1 MLRLWEG
8 LMRKRILLI
17 GLLALACTAC
27 TTTQRQASAD
37 FRPPQGAYKI
47 IVMRPDIAVS
57 VMTAGGTLE
66 PREDWTN
73 TAREEVLNA
82 IRKQQLAKG
91 GTTKVALTRED
102 AGASPEVVL
111 EMERLHEAVGQSI
124 QLHKYMPY
132 AALPTKKGKF
142 DWTMGDLAVKYG
154 AASGYDYAL
163 FLFARDSFASS
174 GRAAV
179 QALGFLGCVV
189 GVCMIPGGGIQQG
202 FASLVD
208 LKTGKVVWFNYLVS
222 EVGDIR
228 TAAGANDMVKRLL
241 SSMHEEQKVK
251 KKKA

>member
-1 MLRLWEG
+1 
-8 LMRKRILLI
+8 MRNRTILI
-17 GLLALACTAC
+17 GLLVLACSAC
-27 TTTQRQASAD
+27 TTTQRQASED
-37 FRPPQGAYKI
+37 FKPPQGAYKV

-57 VMTAGGTLE
+57 LLTAGGTLE

-82 IRKQQLAKG
+82 IRKQQLSKG
-91 GTTKVALTRED
+91 GTTTVALKRED
-102 AGASPEVVL
+102 AGATPELVI

-124 QLHKYMPY
+124 KLHKYMPY
-132 AALPTKKGKF
+132 AALPTKANKF
-142 DWTMGDLAVKYG
+142 DWTMGELAVKYG

-163 FLFARDSFASS
+163 FVFARDSFASG
-174 GRAAV
+174 GRAAI
-179 QALGFLGCVV
+179 QALGFLGCAV

-208 LKTGKVVWFNYLVS
+208 LKTGNVVWFNYLVS

-228 TAAGANDMVKRLL
+228 TAQGANDMVKRLL
-241 SSMHEEQKVK
+241 SSMHEEPKVR